1 MPGWDIVLFKNDNSV
16 EAVPSS
22 WVNKHS
28 CAWPKKSKNAKKY
41 IEKQIK
47 PNPDDFKFYPAR
59 KLGNKTYSMFYLFN
73 KM

>member
-16 EAVPSS
+16 EAVPST
-22 WVNKHS
+22 WLRKHS
-28 CAWPKKSKNAKKY
+28 CAWPKNSRNAKKY

-47 PNPDDFKFYPAR
+47 PNPDDFIFYPAR

-73 KM
+73 